1 MYKYNDIRKG
11 SIKVNNS
18 FEGERIENK
27 VYRITKNNEPIK
39 DGAPIIYTE
48 RKEGVLAGYN
58 IRTDRFEVA
67 LDAMDAVNKSIRAK
81 REEKADL
88 RVVKND
94 DGGAESIQGT
104 N

>member
-1 MYKYNDIRKG
+1 MYKFNNIRKG
-11 SIKVNNS
+11 LLFVNES
-18 FEGERIENK
+18 SEGERIEDK

-48 RKEGVLAGYN
+48 RNEGVLAGYN

-67 LDAMDAVNKSIRAK
+67 LDAMDAVNKTIRAK

-88 RVVKND
+88 KIVKND
-94 DGGAESIQGT
+94 DTGGESIQGT